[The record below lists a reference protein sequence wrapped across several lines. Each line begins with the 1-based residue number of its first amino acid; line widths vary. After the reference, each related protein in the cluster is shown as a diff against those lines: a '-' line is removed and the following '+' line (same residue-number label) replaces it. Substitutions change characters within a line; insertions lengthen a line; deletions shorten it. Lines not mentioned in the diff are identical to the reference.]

1 MDARKTKALY
11 KLVQYWEVPPI
22 NIDKAKLAIGEILCE
37 LEGDKSEQ
45 AHAENYAIAEGF
57 LEDFLEERGGVD
69 AETNASI

>member
-1 MDARKTKALY
+1 MSNTKTLY
-11 KLVQYWEVPPI
+11 KLVQYWTVPPM
-22 NIDKAKLAIGEILCE
+22 NVDAAKIAIGEILCE

-57 LEDFLEERGGVD
+57 LEDFLRDRRGVD